1 MGNETYRPF
10 DPWRPS
16 PVKENGR
23 KEIFNSH
30 YFNIDHVNL
39 ESAASG
45 TFDRYVL
52 HGNNGDTVGVL
63 AVTDD
68 GMVPLVEQ
76 YRIPT
81 HRWTLEI
88 PGGHPATPTERPSEV
103 AERKLRE
110 EAGYEAKEL
119 VQFTR
124 FIDEPS
130 FSSQY
135 TSLFL
140 ATSLSQVERAVI
152 GPESPR
158 SDVRL
163 FTPEEAV
170 RLIINGTIVDAKT
183 IIAILRL
190 NNGLLKSIKG

>member
-23 KEIFNSH
+23 KEIFDSH
-30 YFNIDHVNL
+30 YFNIDRVDL
-39 ESAASG
+39 ESSKSG
-45 TFDRYVL
+45 TFERYVL
-52 HGNNGDTVGVL
+52 HGNNGDTIGVL
-63 AVTDD
+63 AVTNE
-68 GMVPLVEQ
+68 GKIPLVEQ

-88 PGGHPATPTERPSEV
+88 PGGHPSTPDETSIEV
-103 AERKLRE
+103 AARKLRE

-140 ATSLSQVERAVI
+140 ATSLTEVKRAVI

-170 RLIINGTIVDAKT
+170 QLVINGTIIDAKT
-183 IIAILRL
+183 ILAILRL